1 MGLCHYLAPQCICLD
16 LKGATKEDLLRDAT
30 AFLAGSQEL
39 GDPAPLF
46 ALIWDRE
53 QSASTFLPM
62 GVAVP
67 HARVSGLDE
76 IKLALCLVQSGF
88 PNTEDPALPP
98 THVICIFVSP
108 AKETEFSAHLKLL
121 SQIAAVFEDTDFT
134 EKLLKAKTPVEAFH
148 MLQQRERSLIP
159 AAKAT

>member
-1 MGLCHYLAPQCICLD
+1 MGLCHYLAPQSICLD
-16 LKGATKEDLLRDAT
+16 LQGATKEALLENAT
-30 AFLAGSQEL
+30 AFLANAQGL

-67 HARVSGLDE
+67 HARVAGLDE
-76 IKLALCLVQSGF
+76 IKLAVCLLQKGL
-88 PNTEDPALPP
+88 PNTDDSSLPP
-98 THVICIFVSP
+98 CHVICVFISP
-108 AKETEFSAHLKLL
+108 SKETEFASHLKLL
-121 SQIAAVFEDTDFT
+121 SQIAAVFEDPDFM
-134 EKLLKAKTPVEAFH
+134 EKLLKAKTTDEAFH
-148 MLQQRERSLIP
+148 LLQQRERSLIP

>member
-16 LKGATKEDLLRDAT
+16 LKGATKEELLRNAT
-30 AFLAGSQEL
+30 AFLASSQEL

-46 ALIWDRE
+46 SLIWDRE
-53 QSASTFLPM
+53 LSASTFLPM

-67 HARVSGLDE
+67 HARVKDLDE
-76 IKLALCLVQSGF
+76 IKLALCLLQKGF
-88 PNTEDPALPP
+88 PNEEEPELPP
-98 THVICIFVSP
+98 NHVICIFVSP

-134 EKLLKAKTPVEAFH
+134 EKLLKAKTQLEAFH

>member
-1 MGLCHYLAPQCICLD
+1 MGLCHYLSPHCICLD
-16 LKGATKEDLLRDAT
+16 IKGAAKEDLLRNAT
-30 AFLAGSQEL
+30 AFLADSQEL

-67 HARVSGLDE
+67 HARIADLDE
-76 IKLALCLVQSGF
+76 IKLALCFFQAGF
-88 PNTEDPALPP
+88 PNIEDPALPP
-98 THVICIFVSP
+98 TNVICIFVSP

-121 SQIAAVFEDTDFT
+121 SQIAAVFEDTNFT
-134 EKLLKAKTPVEAFH
+134 EKLLKAKTQDEAFH
-148 MLQQRERSLIP
+148 LLQQRERSLIP
-159 AAKAT
+159 TAKAT

>member
-16 LKGATKEDLLRDAT
+16 LKGGTKEDLLRNAT
-30 AFLAGSQEL
+30 TFLANSQEL
-39 GDPAPLF
+39 SDPAPLF
-46 ALIWDRE
+46 AMIWDRE

-76 IKLALCLVQSGF
+76 IKLALCLVQAGF

-121 SQIAAVFEDTDFT
+121 SQIAAVFEDLNFT
-134 EKLLKAKTPVEAFH
+134 EKLLKAKTQDEAFRL
-148 MLQQRERSLIP
+148 LQQRERSLIP
-159 AAKAT
+159 TAQAT